1 MAYALWKQK
10 ESISNWLLIIYMV
23 SHSLINQTD
32 LDFTFTPQLRT
43 TVHKYREIFAIKGLN
58 FRGW

>member
-23 SHSLINQTD
+23 SHSLINQKD
-32 LDFTFTPQLRT
+32 LDFTFTPRWEQLLFTNTER
-43 TVHKYREIFAIKGLN
+43 FLQIKV
-58 FRGW
+58 